1 MQQILGP
8 SHGAVCDSIYAHFTV
23 SGIKY
28 QKEKKACVS
37 ALIQNTS
44 WGGAKTFQNNRWG

>member
-37 ALIQNTS
+37 ALIQNKS
-44 WGGAKTFQNNRWG
+44 WVGGQDLSK